1 MTTPGGSVGPS
12 PIRKDPPQPVSATAQ
27 GPRSPRNSISALF
40 LDATGQVLTSL
51 ARLTVLSLFVI
62 TFLLQPS
69 QIPSSSMEPTM
80 LVGDFVL
87 VNKQVFAPAG
97 HWHWL
102 LPYRDPR
109 RDDIVVFHY
118 PVDPSE
124 LLVKRVIAVPG
135 DRLHLHRGAVVLN
148 GKALNE
154 PFTRYDTVDP
164 SLFRDEFPTLERAD
178 PAVEAPWWIE
188 LRRRMRRG
196 ELPVPDNRYFAMGD
210 NRNNS
215 QDSRFWGFV
224 PRGSIV
230 GEPLLV
236 YLSVDR
242 TAGTPRGRLRLE
254 RSLHI
259 VR

>member
-1 MTTPGGSVGPS
+1 MTTPGGSYGPT
-12 PIRKDPPQPVSATAQ
+12 PIKKDPVGQVS
-27 GPRSPRNSISALF
+27 PPPHSSAGEVF
-40 LDATGQVLTSL
+40 LDAVAQVFTSL
-51 ARLTVLSLFVI
+51 ARLTVLSLFVV

-80 LVGDFVL
+80 LVGDYVL
-87 VNKQVFAPAG
+87 VNKQVFAPGG
-97 HWHWL
+97 HWRWL

-118 PVDPSE
+118 PVDPTE

-135 DRLHLHRGAVVLN
+135 DRVHLHRGAVVLN
-148 GKALNE
+148 GSPLAE
-154 PFTRYDTVDP
+154 PFTRYDTVEP

-196 ELPVPDNRYFAMGD
+196 ELPVPADRYFAMGD

-224 PRGSIV
+224 PRRSVV
-230 GEPLLV
+230 GEPLIV
-236 YLSVDR
+236 YLSVDKSAN
-242 TAGTPRGRLRLE
+242 TARGRLRVE
-254 RSLHI
+254 RSLHV

>member
-1 MTTPGGSVGPS
+1 MSAPSQATPVAAATAPRRARNSFAALLL
-12 PIRKDPPQPVSATAQ
+12 DATAQ
-27 GPRSPRNSISALF
+27 VFA
-40 LDATGQVLTSL
+40 SL
-51 ARLTVLSLFVI
+51 ARLTVLALFAI

-87 VNKQVFAPAG
+87 VIRQVFAPAG
-97 HWHWL
+97 RWHWL
-102 LPYRDPR
+102 LPYRDPQ

-118 PVDPSE
+118 PVDPRE

-135 DRLHLHRGAVVLN
+135 DRVHLHRGAVVLN
-148 GKALNE
+148 GATLAE
-154 PFTRYDTVDP
+154 PFTRYDAAEP

-188 LRRRMRRG
+188 LRSRMRAG
-196 ELPVPDNRYFAMGD
+196 ELPVPPRRLFAMGD

-224 PRGSIV
+224 PRASIV

-236 YLSVDR
+236 YLSVDKS
-242 TAGTPRGRLRLE
+242 AGTPRGRLRLE
-254 RSLHI
+254 RSLHV